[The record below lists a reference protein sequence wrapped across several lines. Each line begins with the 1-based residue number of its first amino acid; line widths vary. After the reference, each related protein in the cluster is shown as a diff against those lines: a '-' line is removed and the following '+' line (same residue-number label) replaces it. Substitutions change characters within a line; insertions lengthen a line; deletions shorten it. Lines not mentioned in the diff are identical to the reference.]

1 MATRKS
7 MTFPIIITFIILV
20 IIVYLF
26 ATLKQSTVTC
36 EKVKSF
42 DGDIRLKENLVVTTD
57 GKKINSMYV
66 EKTII
71 LPGKYADETHLNS
84 IKFALENTL
93 EYLKDKVKYSISDD
107 RVIVKIEVRKNE
119 ILLLDNIDFI
129 VNNDIQVKINSNTKS
144 NELIALKIGDNYTD
158 SDLMK
163 KFKNRG
169 YTCK

>member
-7 MTFPIIITFIILV
+7 MTFPIIITFIFLI

-36 EKVKSF
+36 DKTNSY
-42 DGDIRLKENLVVTTD
+42 DGNIRLKENLVVKTD
-57 GKKINSMYV
+57 GKKINSMFV
-66 EKTII
+66 QKTII
-71 LPGKYADETHLNS
+71 LPEKFADEAHLNS

-93 EYLKDKVKYSISDD
+93 EYLGDKVKYSISDD
-107 RVIVKIEVRKNE
+107 RVIVKIEVHKNE
-119 ILLLDNIDFI
+119 ILLLDNIDFV

-144 NELIALKIGDNYTD
+144 NELIALSIGDNYTD